1 MVSAAKVSYQ
11 GLLQLPCRYGN
22 YSFFSCSGLRQPFFL
37 LDAGESAA
45 FVDLGFATLTSFATA
60 SFFGTSG
67 GVMPIGAYP
76 NSIWFAESSA
86 DPSGTNMKSS
96 PTTVIYAQQG
106 LTANVT
112 CTMEQSSPLTYT
124 INQTLSSSTYLISPT
139 INCSGNVTSLP
150 QQLVGSDFALAASC
164 SSPNQTQYVCSQN
177 IPSRRSDRMTS

>member
-1 MVSAAKVSYQ
+1 MVPAAKVSYQ

-22 YSFFSCSGLRQPFFL
+22 YSFFSCSGVRQPFFL

-45 FVDLGFATLTSFATA
+45 FQDLNFTTLTSFATA
-60 SFFGTSG
+60 SFYGTSG

-86 DPSGTNMKSS
+86 NPSGTVVKSY
-96 PTTVIYAQQG
+96 PTTVIYLQQG

-112 CTMEQSSPLTYT
+112 CTIEQSSPLTYT
-124 INQTLSSSTYLISPT
+124 VNQTLSPRSLIDPT
-139 INCSGNVTSLP
+139 ITCSGNVTSLP
-150 QQLVGSDFALAASC
+150 QQLVGSDFALAGSC
-164 SSPNQTQYVCSQN
+164 SSPNQTQYVCPQN